1 MPAAGKW
8 KPGRAFLFSY
18 LRMRIR
24 ALHFIDFYIRI
35 GEQAQGAPC
44 AAIWHVRYN
53 FRGVIKVAVKPANEE
68 KILTEV
74 GTNEWQ
80 VVVFLLGNQYFA
92 INVDKTREILRW
104 PGARDV
110 PQTHDAMRG
119 ITTIRGE
126 VIPLIDLRT
135 YLAITPGVELE
146 NSKLIVAEFNRM
158 KLGFVVDAVDRIYRI
173 NSDELDAS
181 LTGTFL
187 GENSLYVIKREGR
200 NILLLDYERIVQ
212 VVNPSLAEEFKLDGK
227 DYAVDVKSK
236 LGDPDE
242 FKILVAED
250 SPLIRKLVQG
260 ALAAGGFHN
269 LEMVGHGKAAWD
281 RLVEDGDEF
290 DILLTDIEMPKLDGL
305 TLTRRVKE
313 DKALEHIPIIVFSSV
328 MAEDIKRKA
337 VSIGADAQITKPEIS
352 RLLDTVIEL
361 LERSQKNK
369 KRKAS

>member
-1 MPAAGKW
+1 MA
-8 KPGRAFLFSY
+8 
-18 LRMRIR
+18 
-24 ALHFIDFYIRI
+24 D
-35 GEQAQGAPC
+35 
-44 AAIWHVRYN
+44 
-53 FRGVIKVAVKPANEE
+53 E

-104 PGARDV
+104 PGVRDV
-110 PQTHDAMRG
+110 PQTHPAMKG

-135 YLAITPGVELE
+135 YLGITPGVELE
-146 NSKLIVAEFNRM
+146 EAKLIVAEFNKM
-158 KLGFVVDAVDRIYRI
+158 KLGFVVDGVDRIYRI

-212 VVNPSLAEEFKLDGK
+212 VVNPGLADQFKVDGK
-227 DYAVDVKSK
+227 ISSNVAGA
-236 LGDPDE
+236 LGDLDE
-242 FKILVAED
+242 YKILVAED
-250 SPLIRKLVQG
+250 SPLIRKLIQEV
-260 ALAAGGFHN
+260 LVSGGFHN
-269 LEMVGHGKAAWD
+269 LEVVGHGKAAWD
-281 RLVEDGDEF
+281 RLSEDGDDF
-290 DILLTDIEMPKLDGL
+290 DILLTDIEMPKMDGL

-313 DKALEHIPIIVFSSV
+313 DGKLSRIPVIVFSSV

-337 VSIGADAQITKPEIS
+337 QSIGADAQITKPEMTN
-352 RLLDTVIEL
+352 LLEKVVEL
-361 LERSQKNK
+361 LSKTPKAARSL
-369 KRKAS
+369 AS

>member
-1 MPAAGKW
+1 MA
-8 KPGRAFLFSY
+8 
-18 LRMRIR
+18 
-24 ALHFIDFYIRI
+24 
-35 GEQAQGAPC
+35 
-44 AAIWHVRYN
+44 N
-53 FRGVIKVAVKPANEE
+53 VADE

-104 PGARDV
+104 PGVRDV
-110 PQTHDAMRG
+110 PQTHPAMKG

-135 YLAITPGVELE
+135 YLEITPSVELDDA
-146 NSKLIVAEFNRM
+146 KLIVAEFNKM
-158 KLGFVVDAVDRIYRI
+158 KLGFVVDGVDRIYRI

-212 VVNPSLAEEFKLDGK
+212 IVNPGLADQFKVEERVSADLT
-227 DYAVDVKSK
+227 ST
-236 LGDPDE
+236 LGDLDE
-242 FKILVAED
+242 YKILVAED
-250 SPLIRKLVQG
+250 SPLIRKLIQEV
-260 ALAAGGFHN
+260 LVSGGFHN
-269 LEMVGHGKAAWD
+269 FEVVGHGKAAWD
-281 RLVEDGDEF
+281 RLSEDGDDF
-290 DILLTDIEMPKLDGL
+290 DILLTDIEMPKMDGL

-313 DKALEHIPIIVFSSV
+313 DSKLSRIPVIIFSSV

-337 VSIGADAQITKPEIS
+337 QSIGADAQITKPEMTS
-352 RLLDTVIEL
+352 LLEKVIEL
-361 LERSQKNK
+361 LSKTP
-369 KRKAS
+369 KAARALAS

>member
-1 MPAAGKW
+1 ME
-8 KPGRAFLFSY
+8 
-18 LRMRIR
+18 RI
-24 ALHFIDFYIRI
+24 AD
-35 GEQAQGAPC
+35 
-44 AAIWHVRYN
+44 
-53 FRGVIKVAVKPANEE
+53 E

-80 VVVFLLGNQYFA
+80 IVVFLLGNQYFA

-110 PQTHDAMRG
+110 PQTHPAMKG

-135 YLAITPGVELE
+135 YLDIAPCVELE
-146 NSKLIVAEFNRM
+146 DAKLIVAEFNKM
-158 KLGFVVDAVDRIYRI
+158 KLGFVVDGVDRIYRI

-212 VVNPSLAEEFKLDGK
+212 VVNPGLADQFKVETKVSDSV
-227 DYAVDVKSK
+227 VDS
-236 LGDPDE
+236 LGDPNGY
-242 FKILVAED
+242 KILVAED
-250 SPLIRKLVQG
+250 SPLIRKLIQDV
-260 ALAAGGFHN
+260 LISGGFHN
-269 LEMVGHGKAAWD
+269 FEAVGHGKAAWD
-281 RLVEDGDEF
+281 RLVEDGEDF
-290 DILLTDIEMPKLDGL
+290 DILLTDVEMPKMDGL

-313 DKALEHIPIIVFSSV
+313 DKNLARIPVIVFSSV

-337 VSIGADAQITKPEIS
+337 QSVGADAQITKPEMNN
-352 RLLDTVIEL
+352 LLEKVIEL
-361 LERSQKNK
+361 LSKTPKAERQL
-369 KRKAS
+369 AS

>member
-1 MPAAGKW
+1 MDDK
-8 KPGRAFLFSY
+8 
-18 LRMRIR
+18 
-24 ALHFIDFYIRI
+24 
-35 GEQAQGAPC
+35 
-44 AAIWHVRYN
+44 
-53 FRGVIKVAVKPANEE
+53 

-80 VVVFLLGNQYFA
+80 VVVFLLGDQHFA

-110 PQTHDAMRG
+110 PQTHPAMKG

-126 VIPLIDLRT
+126 VLPLVDLRT
-135 YLAITPGVELE
+135 YLDISPSVDLE
-146 NSKLIVAEFNRM
+146 NSKLIIAEFNRM

-173 NSDELDAS
+173 ESNELDAS

-187 GENSLYVIKREGR
+187 GDNSLYVIKREGR

-212 VVNPSLAEEFKLDGK
+212 VVNPSLSEEFELDIDVTSEVK
-227 DYAVDVKSK
+227 DK
-236 LGDPDE
+236 LGDPNRYR
-242 FKILVAED
+242 ILVAED
-250 SPLIRKLVQG
+250 SPLIRKLIQG

-269 LEMVGHGKAAWD
+269 FEMVGHGKAAWD

-290 DILLTDIEMPKLDGL
+290 AMLLTDIEMPKMDGL
-305 TLTRRVKE
+305 TLTRRIKE
-313 DKALEHIPIIVFSSV
+313 DHRLSHIPVIVFSSI

-337 VSIGADAQITKPEIS
+337 QSIGADAQITKPEMH

-361 LERSQKNK
+361 LQKTPDPAGK
-369 KRKAS
+369 CGDTATV

>member
-1 MPAAGKW
+1 M
-8 KPGRAFLFSY
+8 
-18 LRMRIR
+18 
-24 ALHFIDFYIRI
+24 
-35 GEQAQGAPC
+35 AQMAD
-44 AAIWHVRYN
+44 
-53 FRGVIKVAVKPANEE
+53 E

-110 PQTHDAMRG
+110 PQTHQAMKG

-126 VIPLIDLRT
+126 VIPLIDLRA
-135 YLAITPGVELE
+135 YLEIEPSVELE
-146 NSKLIVAEFNRM
+146 NSKLIVAEFNKM
-158 KLGFVVDAVDRIYRI
+158 KLGFVVDGVDRIYRI

-187 GENSLYVIKREGR
+187 GDNSLYVIKREGR

-212 VVNPSLAEEFKLDGK
+212 VVNPGLADQFKVEAKFSEDI
-227 DYAVDVKSK
+227 VNT

-242 FKILVAED
+242 YKILVAED
-250 SPLIRKLVQG
+250 SPLIRKLIQDVLISG
-260 ALAAGGFHN
+260 KFHN
-269 LEMVGHGKAAWD
+269 FEIVGHGKAAWD
-281 RLVEDGDEF
+281 RLSEDGDDF
-290 DILLTDIEMPKLDGL
+290 DILLTDIEMPKMDGL

-313 DKALEHIPIIVFSSV
+313 NPKMSHIPVIVFSSV

-337 VSIGADAQITKPEIS
+337 QSIGADAQITKPEMHN
-352 RLLDTVIEL
+352 LLEKVIEL
-361 LERSQKNK
+361 LSKTPKAQKQLV
-369 KRKAS
+369 S

>member
-1 MPAAGKW
+1 M
-8 KPGRAFLFSY
+8 
-18 LRMRIR
+18 
-24 ALHFIDFYIRI
+24 
-35 GEQAQGAPC
+35 E
-44 AAIWHVRYN
+44 
-53 FRGVIKVAVKPANEE
+53 KVADE

-110 PQTHDAMRG
+110 PQTHPAMSG

-126 VIPLIDLRT
+126 VIPLIDLRE
-135 YLAITPGVELE
+135 YLKIPPCVGIES
-146 NSKLIVAEFNRM
+146 SKLIVAEFNKM

-212 VVNPSLAEEFKLDGK
+212 VVNPGLAEQFRLEPK
-227 DYAVDVKSK
+227 AVAEIANA
-236 LGDPDE
+236 LGDPDD
-242 FKILVAED
+242 FNILVAED
-250 SPLIRKLVQG
+250 SPLIRKLVQDV
-260 ALAAGGFHN
+260 LISGGFN
-269 LEMVGHGKAAWD
+269 NFEIVGHGKAAWS
-281 RLVEDGDEF
+281 RLQEDDF
-290 DILLTDIEMPKLDGL
+290 DILLTDIEMPKMDGL
-305 TLTRRVKE
+305 TLTRKVKE
-313 DKALEHIPIIVFSSV
+313 DSHLKDIPVIVFSSV

-337 VSIGADAQITKPEIS
+337 QSIGADAQITKPEMAH
-352 RLLDTVIEL
+352 LLEKLIEL
-361 LERSQKNK
+361 LSKTP
-369 KRKAS
+369 KAQRRLAS

>member
-1 MPAAGKW
+1 M
-8 KPGRAFLFSY
+8 
-18 LRMRIR
+18 
-24 ALHFIDFYIRI
+24 
-35 GEQAQGAPC
+35 
-44 AAIWHVRYN
+44 
-53 FRGVIKVAVKPANEE
+53 AVKAADEE

-110 PQTHDAMRG
+110 PQTHAAMRG

-126 VIPLIDLRT
+126 VIPLIDLRV
-135 YLAITPGVELE
+135 YLDIEPSVDLE

-212 VVNPSLAEEFKLDGK
+212 VVNPALADEFKLEDN
-227 DYAVDVKSK
+227 YSVDVKSK
-236 LGDPDE
+236 LGDPDAY
-242 FKILVAED
+242 KILVAED
-250 SPLIRKLVQG
+250 SPLIRKLIQG

-281 RLVEDGDEF
+281 RLVEDGDDF

-313 DKALEHIPIIVFSSV
+313 DPKLSHIPIIVFSSV
-328 MAEDIKRKA
+328 MADDIKRKA
-337 VSIGADAQITKPEIS
+337 ASIGADAQITKPEMHK
-352 RLLDTVIEL
+352 LLETVIEL
-361 LERSQKNK
+361 LEKSPKNA
-369 KRKAS
+369 KRAS

>member
-1 MPAAGKW
+1 MARTA
-8 KPGRAFLFSY
+8 
-18 LRMRIR
+18 
-24 ALHFIDFYIRI
+24 D
-35 GEQAQGAPC
+35 
-44 AAIWHVRYN
+44 
-53 FRGVIKVAVKPANEE
+53 E

-104 PGARDV
+104 PGVRGV
-110 PQTHDAMRG
+110 PQTHPAMKG

-135 YLAITPGVELE
+135 YLDITPEVELDDA
-146 NSKLIVAEFNRM
+146 KLIVAEFNKM
-158 KLGFVVDAVDRIYRI
+158 KLGFVVDGVDRIYRI

-212 VVNPSLAEEFKLDGK
+212 VVNPGLADQFKVEDRVSADISG
-227 DYAVDVKSK
+227 A
-236 LGDPDE
+236 LGDLDE
-242 FKILVAED
+242 YKILVAED
-250 SPLIRKLVQG
+250 SPLIRKLIQEV
-260 ALAAGGFHN
+260 LVSGGFHN
-269 LEMVGHGKAAWD
+269 LEVVGHGKAAWD
-281 RLVEDGDEF
+281 RLSEDGDDF
-290 DILLTDIEMPKLDGL
+290 DILLTDIEMPKMDGL

-313 DKALEHIPIIVFSSV
+313 DSKLSRIPVIVFSSV

-337 VSIGADAQITKPEIS
+337 QSIGADAQITKPEMTN
-352 RLLDTVIEL
+352 LLEKVVEL
-361 LERSQKNK
+361 LSKTP
-369 KRKAS
+369 KAARALAS

>member
-1 MPAAGKW
+1 M
-8 KPGRAFLFSY
+8 
-18 LRMRIR
+18 
-24 ALHFIDFYIRI
+24 
-35 GEQAQGAPC
+35 Q
-44 AAIWHVRYN
+44 N
-53 FRGVIKVAVKPANEE
+53 E

-104 PGARDV
+104 PGSRDV
-110 PQTHDAMRG
+110 PQTHRAMKG

-135 YLAITPGVELE
+135 YLDITPGVELD
-146 NSKLIVAEFNRM
+146 NSKLIVAEFNKM
-158 KLGFVVDAVDRIYRI
+158 KLGFMVDAVDRIYRI

-212 VVNPSLAEEFKLDGK
+212 VVNPSLAEQFKLDGDFSSEIFK
-227 DYAVDVKSK
+227 TLGNTNDY
-236 LGDPDE
+236 
-242 FKILVAED
+242 KILVAED
-250 SPLIRKLVQG
+250 SPLIRKLIQD
-260 ALAAGGFHN
+260 ALSSGGFHN

-281 RLVEDGDEF
+281 RLAEDGEEF
-290 DILLTDIEMPKLDGL
+290 SILLTDIEMPKMDGL

-313 DKALEHIPIIVFSSV
+313 DPKLAHIPVIVFSSV

-337 VSIGADAQITKPEIS
+337 QSIGADAQITKPEMS
-352 RLLDTVIEL
+352 KLLDTVVEL
-361 LERSQKNK
+361 LQKNQK
-369 KRKAS
+369 KKIAS

>member
-1 MPAAGKW
+1 MA
-8 KPGRAFLFSY
+8 
-18 LRMRIR
+18 RI
-24 ALHFIDFYIRI
+24 AD
-35 GEQAQGAPC
+35 
-44 AAIWHVRYN
+44 
-53 FRGVIKVAVKPANEE
+53 E

-104 PGARDV
+104 PGVRDV
-110 PQTHDAMRG
+110 PQTHPAMKG

-135 YLAITPGVELE
+135 YLGITPGVELE
-146 NSKLIVAEFNRM
+146 EAKLIVAEFNKM
-158 KLGFVVDAVDRIYRI
+158 KLGFVVDGVDRIYRI

-212 VVNPSLAEEFKLDGK
+212 VVNPGLADQFKVDGK
-227 DYAVDVKSK
+227 ISSNVAGA
-236 LGDPDE
+236 LGDLDE
-242 FKILVAED
+242 YKILVAED
-250 SPLIRKLVQG
+250 SPLIRKLIQEV
-260 ALAAGGFHN
+260 LVSGGFHN
-269 LEMVGHGKAAWD
+269 LEVVGHGKAAWD
-281 RLVEDGDEF
+281 RLSEDGDDF
-290 DILLTDIEMPKLDGL
+290 DILLTDIEMPKMDGL

-313 DKALEHIPIIVFSSV
+313 DGKLSRIPVIVFSSV

-337 VSIGADAQITKPEIS
+337 QSIGADAQITKPEMTN
-352 RLLDTVIEL
+352 LLEKVVEL
-361 LERSQKNK
+361 LSKTPKAARSL
-369 KRKAS
+369 AS